1 SAAYHPAPSYQG
13 VFGRMTFLAAMRIV
27 FIRAAGHDSRRSLM
41 KVLGQSVAFAF
52 FLAIGQAAAEYRF
65 DVWTAAD
72 SGLPQNTV
80 CTLLQS
86 RDGYLWVGTL
96 DGLAR
101 FDGVR
106 FTVFNRGNSPGLPS
120 NRITALYENAAGD
133 LWAGTEG
140 GGLTVRR
147 A

>member
-1 SAAYHPAPSYQG
+1 MK
-13 VFGRMTFLAAMRIV
+13 VFGQSGLLAPC
-27 FIRAAGHDSRRSLM
+27 
-41 KVLGQSVAFAF
+41 AFAF
-52 FLAIGQAAAEYRF
+52 FLAIAHGAAEYRF
-65 DVWTAAD
+65 DIWTAAD

-80 CTLLQS
+80 RALLQS

-120 NRITALYENAAGD
+120 NRITALYEDSAGG
-133 LWAGTEG
+133 LWVGTEN
-140 GGLTVRR
+140 
-147 A
+147 